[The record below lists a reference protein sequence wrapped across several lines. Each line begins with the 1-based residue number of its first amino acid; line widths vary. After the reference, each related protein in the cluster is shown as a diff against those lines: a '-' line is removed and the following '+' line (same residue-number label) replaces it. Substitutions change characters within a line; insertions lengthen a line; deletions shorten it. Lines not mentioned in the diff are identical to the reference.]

1 MKKRLISISLAVL
14 LAMVLGIM
22 IFPTQAVEA
31 SYDHKQGIV
40 YHIEAEGP
48 ATFDQAYPSGPE
60 VDGELYIKLNGS
72 GNFYIM
78 GRGLA
83 WHGGGGKLKGSF
95 DNNEIDLLLQ
105 AYRVVCNKSHVFYPN
120 LKIEIW
126 FWAMGLYN
134 GEKVQHDWKSY
145 KRSYGKLFL
154 KPHATEPKLTI
165 DKIRLHLYDKNNG
178 SYVYWIYMDESTAD
192 IFNIDIDIVGY

>member
-48 ATFDQAYPSGPE
+48 AAFEDQSTWPRTE
-60 VDGELYIKLNGS
+60 VDGEFYIKLNGS
-72 GNFYIM
+72 GNFYTM

-83 WHGGGGKLKGSF
+83 WHGGGGHLKGLF
-95 DNNEIDLLLQ
+95 DDNEIDLVLQ
-105 AYRVVCNKSHVFYPN
+105 VYRVECKPSHVFYPN
-120 LKIEIW
+120 LNISIW
-126 FWAMGLYN
+126 FYANGVYN
-134 GEKVQHDWKSY
+134 GEKLPRGWV
-145 KRSYGKLFL
+145 SYGKLFL
-154 KPHATEPKLTI
+154 KPDATETKMTI
-165 DKIRLHLYDKNNG
+165 DKTWLHFKDKNN
-178 SYVYWIYMDESTAD
+178 SWHAYWIYMDESTAD
-192 IFNIDIDIVGY
+192 IFNVDVDVVGY